1 MRRRL
6 AASSL
11 QVEAERAGEQIMDM
25 RLLTRIPLAWL
36 LWLLTPL
43 LAIAQGAPGEYD
55 QQPILRS
62 PLFWYWVVLLAV
74 AAAAFAWV
82 SIRLSRRRR
91 PPSRPSTP

>member
-1 MRRRL
+1 
-6 AASSL
+6 
-11 QVEAERAGEQIMDM
+11 M
-25 RLLTRIPLAWL
+25 RLPTRTPLAWL

-43 LAIAQGAPGEYD
+43 LAVAQGAAGDYEG
-55 QQPILRS
+55 QPILRS

-91 PPSRPSTP
+91 PPSRPSAP